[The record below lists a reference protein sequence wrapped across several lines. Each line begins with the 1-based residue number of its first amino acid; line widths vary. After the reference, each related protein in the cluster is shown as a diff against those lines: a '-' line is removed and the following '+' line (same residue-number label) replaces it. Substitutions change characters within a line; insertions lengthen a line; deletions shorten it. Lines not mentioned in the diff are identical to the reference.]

1 MKDDWIKIY
10 EVDNYKI
17 NTSVWLENLLK
28 NNDIPFMV
36 L

>member
-28 NNDIPFMV
+28 NNNIPFMV

>member
-1 MKDDWIKIY
+1 MEDDWIKIY

-17 NTSVWLENLLK
+17 ITSVWLENLLK
-28 NNDIPFMV
+28 NNNIPFMV